1 MQVYELVKKVIKSN
15 YMVVEFGQKGSHK
28 WLVSPALAA
37 ICSDIR
43 VIMQDPRRVTVKLN
57 EILEGIERNIVDTKS
72 DKNLEDD
79 PPDVFI
85 SYCWKNSHEA
95 VKKGTTMTETS
106 LGWMDP
112 RKLVEFFAKNC
123 KFYNFLES

>member
-15 YMVVEFGQKGSHK
+15 YMIVEFGSKGSHK
-28 WLVSPALAA
+28 WLELPALAA

-43 VIMQDPRRVTVKLN
+43 VIIQDPRRVTVKLN
-57 EILEGIERNIVDTKS
+57 ELLEGIERNIADVKRDRK
-72 DKNLEDD
+72 LEKD

-85 SYCWKNSHEA
+85 SYCWKNSHDA
-95 VKKGTTMTETS
+95 IKKGTKGTETS

-112 RKLVEFFAKNC
+112 RSLVEYFKEHGNVFH
-123 KFYNFLES
+123 